1 MSKNFVERRCKFE
14 NCELEDVKL
23 IEEMFNNEISD
34 FYQELNYPQFY
45 KDFEVTSQKLLEII
59 QTKFD
64 LSIKETILKMSL
76 VHAFTAM
83 ETFFFN
89 ALIVLLRQHPEY
101 IYKTLTCLGCSRKDI
116 DVNNQHLTKII
127 IQEMAWKSYQKPE
140 KISEIYAI
148 IGIQTENYAELSEYL
163 QIRNDIV
170 HRNGKNKSGKKI
182 KFSRRRLI
190 DCMKEIRFF
199 VDHVEREIQKLNMK
213 SADATKEQ
221 F

>member
-14 NCELEDVKL
+14 NCELEDIKL
-23 IEEMFNNEISD
+23 IEEMFSDEIFD

-45 KDFEVTSQKLLEII
+45 KDFEATSQKLLEII

-64 LSIKETILKMSL
+64 LSIKETILKMCF

-83 ETFFFN
+83 EIFFFN
-89 ALIVLLRQHPEY
+89 ALIMLLRRNPEQ
-101 IYKTLTCLGCSRKDI
+101 IDKIKIKEKTTDAENHHSKKMI
-116 DVNNQHLTKII
+116 MTKIA
-127 IQEMAWKSYQKPE
+127 EKSYPKTIS
-140 KISEIYAI
+140 KILAI
-148 IGIQTENYAELSEYL
+148 FGIQTENYDKLLKYRE
-163 QIRNDIV
+163 IRNDIV

-213 SADATKEQ
+213 STDATKEQ